1 MSDDE
6 LANKFRECAAWGR
19 LPQANAEKVIVAVF
33 NLEKMKNVRELTK
46 LLQTG
51 ARSHSR
57 AKSPAVRKR
66 R

>member
-19 LPQANAEKVIVAVF
+19 LPKANAEKVIAAVF
-33 NLEKMKNVRELTK
+33 KFEKLKNVRELTK

-51 ARSHSR
+51 ARSHDR
-57 AKSPAVRKR
+57 AKKKKGLRFK
-66 R
+66 